1 MYKNTTYCIDLVSD
15 RTTYDKVDFLYPYV
29 PYLRGILNI
38 ASAVDDN
45 WIFKRYC
52 HNQIIAYLLVY
63 RYENKISILDDLHM
77 ELSRKAVD
85 LFWVELS
92 QQLSD
97 QRFQKMLEL
106 QRNHPEEYRK
116 KKDEKKKFF
125 LQNMDDIRKLAEMR
139 GISIKR
145 RDE

>member
-1 MYKNTTYCIDLVSD
+1 M
-15 RTTYDKVDFLYPYV
+15 
-29 PYLRGILNI
+29 
-38 ASAVDDN
+38 
-45 WIFKRYC
+45 
-52 HNQIIAYLLVY
+52 Y

>member
-1 MYKNTTYCIDLVSD
+1 
-15 RTTYDKVDFLYPYV
+15 
-29 PYLRGILNI
+29 
-38 ASAVDDN
+38 
-45 WIFKRYC
+45 
-52 HNQIIAYLLVY
+52 
-63 RYENKISILDDLHM
+63 
-77 ELSRKAVD
+77 
-85 LFWVELS
+85 
-92 QQLSD
+92 
-97 QRFQKMLEL
+97 MLEL